1 MGKDGAGKPLF
12 SIRFKKVTE
21 NSFIPYLEV
30 LSNMVVAK
38 FRFFKGKKLGELT
51 LSNDLCKS
59 FVMRLFLV
67 PLTQK

>member
-21 NSFIPYLEV
+21 SSFIPYLEA

-38 FRFFKGKKLGELT
+38 LRFSKGEEIGRVDVFE
-51 LSNDLCKS
+51 
-59 FVMRLFLV
+59 
-67 PLTQK
+67 